1 MEEDEPLP
9 DNLRCNRTD
18 GRQWR
23 CKRRVMEKMKL
34 CEIHYLQGRHR
45 QNKEVVPESLKLQR
59 TTTKKKK
66 GLNRDKSKRG
76 FQIRAKKEEILA
88 KLMMKRKR
96 SGETLRTVKKLKRG
110 NTEMELIRMV
120 LKREVEKST
129 EKSMKSKT
137 KTKTKKN
144 KVVSEKEDEEDDDS
158 EEELTRDLPNGLMA
172 ISSSSSPS
180 PQQCSGNVGSDSP
193 ALVKVGVDFRPVQ
206 QRRFRSKNIEALPYG
221 KLQVLPCARNVGNLG
236 GDKRKKRCHWCQR
249 SGSRILIKCS
259 SCQKHFFCL
268 DCIKE
273 RYFNSQEVKDACP
286 VCRKICTCK
295 DCLENPSKDSE
306 SKDFLGDKH
315 EVEVILCFHYLICM
329 LLPVL
334 KQINKDQNDE
344 LEIEARIRGQKPS
357 DLHIKQADT
366 ECSEQHCCNR
376 CKGFILDLH
385 RSCPNCSYNLCLSC
399 CRDLRQESFFGC
411 TNFSIQMCSN
421 KSETLASAN
430 MRQIEKPLRTRQ
442 NSGSKYLESSVSL
455 PEWKVHNGNGDT
467 SCPPREYGGC
477 GENLLELRFLLP
489 LNWTKELEVS
499 AEQIVCSY
507 DVPETSDISLCC
519 SLCNGMNQKVGGRK
533 QLQEAAVREDSSD
546 NFLYYPTLLDV
557 HGDKLEHFQK
567 HWLKGHPVIVRNVLP
582 ATSRVSWDPILMF
595 CTYLERSIS
604 RYENNKDL
612 CEVSNCLDWCEVEIG
627 IKQYFMG
634 SFKGQTHKNTWNET
648 LKLRGWLSSQLFQQQ
663 FPSHYAEI
671 IHTLPLQEYM
681 NPASG
686 LLNLTARLPKDIQ
699 KPDLGPCVY
708 ISYGYTEQLVQADSV
723 LKLCY
728 DSYDMVNILAHTS
741 DVPISSE
748 QLSRIRKLLKK
759 HKAQQSHMPSSKIT
773 SDQNIINN
781 INGKS
786 SSLHGEEIED
796 SAVQDLIGEEMHLRK
811 KIARVSCSSAAT
823 QESWDRNLKE
833 SNSSLDVE
841 SDSDSET
848 LLPSCESIHG
858 SETSEDRKS
867 FKGNNKSSNH
877 DGKKS
882 LAVSDGAQWDVFR
895 RQDVPKLIDY
905 LKRHSNEFACHKQ
918 VDHPIL
924 DQSFFLD
931 TTHKM
936 RLKEEFEI
944 EPWTFM
950 QHVGEAVIIPA
961 GCPYQIKSPKACVHV
976 VLDFMSPEN
985 VTECAQL
992 SDEIRLLPEDHK
1004 AKVDKLQVKKMALHS
1019 ISAAIQEIRE
1029 LTCATC
1035 PTFFCMSVHIFRF

>member
-1 MEEDEPLP
+1 MKDDEPLP

-23 CKRRVMEKMKL
+23 CKLRAMENMKL
-34 CEIHYLQGRHR
+34 CENHYLQGRHR
-45 QNKEVVPESLKLQR
+45 QNKEIVPESLKLQR
-59 TTTKKKK
+59 KTTKKV
-66 GLNRDKSKRG
+66 LNRDKSKRG
-76 FQIRAKKEEILA
+76 VQIRSKKEDILA
-88 KLMMKRKR
+88 KLVKKRKR
-96 SGETLRTVKKLKRG
+96 SGETLRSVKKLNRG
-110 NTEMELIRMV
+110 NSEMELIRMV
-120 LKREVEKST
+120 LKRQVEKST
-129 EKSMKSKT
+129 EKSMKLKT
-137 KTKTKKN
+137 KTETKK
-144 KVVSEKEDEEDDDS
+144 KEVVLEEEDEEDDDDS

-180 PQQCSGNVGSDSP
+180 PRQCSGNVGSDSP
-193 ALVKVGVDFRPVQ
+193 ARVKVGVDFLPVP
-206 QRRFRSKNIEALPYG
+206 QRQFRSKNSEALPYG
-221 KLQVLPCARNVGNLG
+221 KLQVLPCARSVANLG
-236 GDKRKKRCHWCQR
+236 RDKRKKRCHWCQR
-249 SGSRILIKCS
+249 TGSRILIKCS

-273 RYFNSQEVKDACP
+273 RYFNTEEEVKDTCP
-286 VCRKICTCK
+286 VCRKACTCK

-306 SKDFLGDKH
+306 SKEYLQDKH

-334 KQINKDQNDE
+334 KGINQDQNDE
-344 LEIEARIRGQKPS
+344 LEIEARIRGQNPS
-357 DLHIKQADT
+357 DINIKQADI
-366 ECSEQHCCNR
+366 ECNEKHCCNR
-376 CKGFILDLH
+376 CKSLILNLH

-399 CRDLRQESFFGC
+399 CQDLRQESFLGC
-411 TNFSIQMCSN
+411 TDFSITLSSN
-421 KSETLASAN
+421 KTKTLAYPYV
-430 MRQIEKPLRTRQ
+430 RQIENPIRTKQ
-442 NSGSKYLESSVSL
+442 NPSSKYLECSVSL
-455 PEWKVHNGNGDT
+455 PDWKVHNGNGDT
-467 SCPPREYGGC
+467 SCPPKEFGGC
-477 GENLLELRFLLP
+477 GENLLELRSLLP

-507 DVPETSDISLCC
+507 DVPETSDISSCC
-519 SLCNGMNQKVGGRK
+519 TLCNGTNQKTGGRK
-533 QLQEAAVREDSSD
+533 QLREAAVREESSD

-557 HGDKLEHFQK
+557 HSDKLEHFQK
-567 HWLKGHPVIVRNVLP
+567 HWLKGHPVIVRNVLQ
-582 ATSRVSWDPILMF
+582 ATSHVSWDPVLMF

-604 RYENNKDL
+604 RYESNKDL
-612 CEVSNCLDWCEVEIG
+612 CEISNCLDWCEVEIG
-627 IKQYFMG
+627 IRQYFMG

-663 FPSHYAEI
+663 FPSHYAQV

-681 NPASG
+681 NPSSG
-686 LLNLTARLPKDIQ
+686 RLNLTARLPKDIQ

-708 ISYGYTEQLVQADSV
+708 ISYGYAEQLEHANSV

-728 DSYDMVNILAHTS
+728 NSYDMVNILAHTS
-741 DVPISSE
+741 NVPISSE

-759 HKAQQSHMPSSKIT
+759 HKAQQSHSSLSSKIT
-773 SDQNIINN
+773 SDQNMVNN

-786 SSLHGEEIED
+786 SPLHEVKIED
-796 SAVQDLIGEEMHLRK
+796 SGVQDLIGEEMHLRK
-811 KIARVSCSSAAT
+811 KIAQVSCSSDAT
-823 QESWDRNLKE
+823 HEPWDKNLKE
-833 SNSSLDVE
+833 SNSSHDDE
-841 SDSDSET
+841 SDSDTDSET
-848 LLPSCESIHG
+848 LLPSRESIHG

-867 FKGNNKSSNH
+867 SKVNNKSSNH

-905 LKRHSNEFACHKQ
+905 LKRHSNEFACHNH

-931 TTHKM
+931 TTHKL

-961 GCPYQIKSPKACVHV
+961 GCPYQIRSPKACVHV

-985 VTECAQL
+985 VTECAHL

-1019 ISAAIQEIRE
+1019 ISAAIKEIRE
-1029 LTCATC
+1029 LTCAT
-1035 PTFFCMSVHIFRF
+1035 